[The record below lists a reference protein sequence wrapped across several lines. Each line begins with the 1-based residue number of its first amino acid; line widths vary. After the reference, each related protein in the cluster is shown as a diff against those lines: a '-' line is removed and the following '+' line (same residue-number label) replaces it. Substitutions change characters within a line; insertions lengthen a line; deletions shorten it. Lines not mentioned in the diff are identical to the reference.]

1 MATNFK
7 QSAHD
12 ILVDLVNASNAA
24 TGLALAPS
32 AITFSAVTFAGGT
45 PELTMVKASATTG
58 SGYRGSV
65 EVIYNRVNMSFMD
78 TLAPLLVI
86 ETEAANIRDLAGYLN
101 ELFGIQLEAADLVDT
116 PVPELQ
122 SDVNTPVVFAAD
134 AASKIFVGQVT
145 LQLTKPRIELAS
157 VVPVT
162 TLDGLYAPA
171 ELPERH

>member
-7 QSAHD
+7 QSAHA

-24 TGLALAPS
+24 TSLALAPS
-32 AITFSAVTFAGGT
+32 AITFGAVTAAGGT
-45 PELTMVKASATTG
+45 PEATKVTASATTG

-65 EVIYNRVNMSFMD
+65 EVTYNRVNMAFMD
-78 TLAPLLVI
+78 VLTPGLVI
-86 ETEAANIRDLAGYLN
+86 ETEAANIRDLVDYLN
-101 ELFGIQLEAADLVDT
+101 DVYGIQLEAADLADT
-116 PVPELQ
+116 AVPTLQ
-122 SDVNTPVVFAAD
+122 PDVNTPVVFAAD

-145 LQLTKPRIELAS
+145 LQLTKTLIELAS

-171 ELPERH
+171 ELPGV

>member
-7 QSAHD
+7 QSAHA

-32 AITFSAVTFAGGT
+32 AITFGEVTAYGGT
-45 PELTMVKASATTG
+45 TEGTIVTVSAATG

-65 EVIYNRVNMSFMD
+65 EVTYNRVNMAFMD
-78 TLAPLLVI
+78 VLTPGLVI
-86 ETEAANIRDLAGYLN
+86 ETEAANIRDLTDYLN
-101 ELFGIQLEAADLVDT
+101 DMYGIQLEAADLADT
-116 PVPELQ
+116 AVPALEF
-122 SDVNTPVVFAAD
+122 DVNTPVVFAAD
-134 AASKIFVGQVT
+134 AASKIFAGYVI

-157 VVPVT
+157 VVRVT

-171 ELPERH
+171 WLPGS